1 MIQRFLAEA
10 GDKRGVD
17 DVFSRAELD
26 AMARHSWPG
35 NIREL
40 RNVVLGA
47 LALGCSPLAAASG
60 SPPLE
65 VDGFSHRP
73 YKQAR
78 REVLDDFERRYLR
91 ALMERTA
98 SVRAAAR
105 EAQIDRMYLTEL
117 LRKHG
122 IM

>member
-1 MIQRFLAEA
+1 SSR
-10 GDKRGVD
+10 RRHTR
-17 DVFSRAELD
+17 FSRDWSSDVCSSDL
-26 AMARHSWPG
+26 RHSWPG

-91 ALMERTA
+91 SEERRVGKERR
-98 SVRAAAR
+98 SRGGGGR
-105 EAQIDRMYLTEL
+105 STE
-117 LRKHG
+117 
-122 IM
+122 